1 MEEVFELQSKLAQV
15 EHELADERRVAQAVH
30 RAGMALNGD
39 LELERIVQTLTDEA
53 TAICRADFGSF
64 FYNVIGERGEA
75 LMLYTLSGAPKEAF
89 SRFPHPRATPIF
101 APTFKGEGV
110 VRSDDIRK
118 DPRYG
123 NWGSQPAGHLPVVS
137 YLAVSVVSR
146 TGEVIGGLF
155 FGHKEVGVFTARDEE
170 AITIM
175 ASQAAIAI
183 DNARLFQKVKALEER
198 EKAARE
204 QAEEASRLKDEF
216 LAVVSHE
223 LRTPLSAMVGWLR
236 MLDAGLVDDDRRAKA
251 LSTISRNANSLH
263 QLVDDLL
270 DVSRAISG
278 KLRID
283 VQPLDLGDV
292 VRSAIDATRPA
303 ADAKQVVLLT
313 EIEPAA
319 TQLAGDAGR
328 LQQVVWNLVHNA
340 VKFTARGG
348 TVAVVVR
355 RRESNVEIV
364 VRDDGRGISAAHL
377 PYVFDRFRQGQTGTT
392 REHGGLGLGLA
403 IVKSLVELHGGT
415 VTAESGG
422 EGMGT
427 TFTVRLPTAESRIP
441 QVPAVSESSPSG
453 GGRSRI
459 HVPDNVRGLRVLV
472 VDDDRDATE
481 LLAELL
487 GGYGLT
493 PIVASSAQQ
502 AIEALERER
511 PDALVSDIGMPGEDG
526 YSLIGRIRK
535 LADPAL
541 AGIPAMAVTAFARN
555 EERARALWSGF
566 DHHLPKPVDP
576 NELFAVLGSM
586 TAARHRV

>member
-1 MEEVFELQSKLAQV
+1 MEEVWELQSKLAQV

-75 LMLYTLSGAPKEAF
+75 FMLYTLCGAPKEAF
-89 SRFPHPRATPIF
+89 ARFPYPRATPIF
-101 APTFKGEGV
+101 GPTFRGEGI

-123 NWGSQPAGHLPVVS
+123 QWGPQPAGHLPVVS
-137 YLAVSVVSR
+137 YLAVPVVSR

-155 FGHKEVGVFTARDEE
+155 FGHKEVGAFTARDEE
-170 AITIM
+170 AIAIM

-183 DNARLFQKVKALEER
+183 DNARLFQKVKGLEER
-198 EKAARE
+198 EKAARA

-236 MLDAGLVDDDRRAKA
+236 MLDAGLVDDERRAKA
-251 LSTISRNANSLH
+251 LATISRNADSLH

-292 VRSAIDATRPA
+292 VRAAIDAARTA
-303 ADAKQVVLLT
+303 ADAKQIALLT
-313 EIEPAA
+313 EIDPAA
-319 TQLAGDAGR
+319 TELAGDAGR
-328 LQQVVWNLVHNA
+328 LRQVVWNLVQNA

-355 RRESNVEIV
+355 RREGNVEIV

-415 VTAESGG
+415 VTAQSAG
-422 EGMGT
+422 EDAGS
-427 TFTVRLPTAESRIP
+427 TFTVRLPTADARAQEI
-441 QVPAVSESSPSG
+441 PAVSESSTSG
-453 GGRSRI
+453 GRNRI
-459 HVPDNVRGLRVLV
+459 RVPENVRGLRVLV

-502 AIEALERER
+502 AMEALERER

-535 LADPAL
+535 LPDAAL
-541 AGIPAMAVTAFARN
+541 AAIPAMAVTAFARK
-555 EERARALWSGF
+555 EERAKALWSGF